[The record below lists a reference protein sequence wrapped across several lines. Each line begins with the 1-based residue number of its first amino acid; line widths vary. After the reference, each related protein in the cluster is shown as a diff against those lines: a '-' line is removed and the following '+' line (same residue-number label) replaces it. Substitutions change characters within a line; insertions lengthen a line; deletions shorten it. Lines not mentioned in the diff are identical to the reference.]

1 MSSDT
6 EHGGAHEGVEL
17 PAPTI
22 WPIYFALGITLLF
35 AGIVTHELVSWVGL
49 AASLAGAVGWWRQ
62 VLPHDQEELAPFQP
76 ESERAPRIEPRPA
89 AVEHLIAGE
98 GRHRLRLPVEVRPI
112 SSGLRGGAA
121 GAVAMAV
128 VACTYGLIA
137 QGSVW
142 FPINLLA
149 GMVLP
154 AVVQADLEQLSAFH
168 GIAFALAVLMHA
180 TLSLMVGL
188 VYAAILPML
197 PDRPQLWGGIVAP
210 LAWSTVAWSS
220 IWIVNP
226 ALEQHI
232 NWGWFIASQI
242 AFGLAAGWAIARVQ
256 PIQVYQSMSLAERA
270 GLEAAGV
277 WHERDEPR

>member
-1 MSSDT
+1 MQ
-6 EHGGAHEGVEL
+6 GGV
-17 PAPTI
+17 
-22 WPIYFALGITLLF
+22 WVAL
-35 AGIVTHELVSWVGL
+35 
-49 AASLAGAVGWWRQ
+49 
-62 VLPHDQEELAPFQP
+62 
-76 ESERAPRIEPRPA
+76 
-89 AVEHLIAGE
+89 
-98 GRHRLRLPVEVRPI
+98 
-112 SSGLRGGAA
+112 
-121 GAVAMAV
+121 
-128 VACTYGLIA
+128 
-137 QGSVW
+137 
-142 FPINLLA
+142 NLLA

-154 AVVQADLEQLSAFH
+154 AVVQADLEQLRAFH
-168 GIAFALAVLMHA
+168 ADAFALAALMHA
-180 TLSLMVGL
+180 TLSLLVGL
-188 VYAAILPML
+188 VYAAVLPML

-242 AFGLAAGWAIARVQ
+242 AFGLAAGWAIARVE